1 MVTPRHAAIGVI
13 VVQESR
19 SLRDHRQYIMK
30 WSVTVARV
38 GGTRVK
44 IHLTFLLLL
53 VWIAVGYYSRGGAA
67 EAVEGTAFI
76 LTLFLCVLLHELG
89 HVAAARRYGITTPD
103 ITLLPIGGV
112 ARLTR
117 MPEKP
122 SQEIVVALAGPAV
135 NLVIALLLF
144 LIIGRLSG
152 PEEVSALQNPRL
164 DFAQKIMSANI
175 ALLLFNLIPAFPMDG
190 GRVLRALLAIRVP
203 YVRATSIAA
212 TIGQG
217 LALLFGFLGLLYNPL
232 LIFVAL
238 FVYLAAS
245 QEAAAVRVRASLSGL
260 LIRDGMLTNFR
271 ALPEGSRVGD
281 AVHALLHTMQRDV
294 PVVDSAGVVRGMLPN
309 EALITA
315 LRDGRIGQPV
325 VDLMQRDIPLLRD
338 TEPFEKGLALLR
350 QAPLST
356 LPVVDMNG
364 RLIGLI
370 TAGHVGQVL
379 SVEGAASHDTPRG

>member
-1 MVTPRHAAIGVI
+1 
-13 VVQESR
+13 
-19 SLRDHRQYIMK
+19 MK

-38 GGTRVK
+38 GGTRIK

-89 HVAAARRYGITTPD
+89 HVVAARRYGITTPD

-144 LIIGRLSG
+144 LIIGRLSD
-152 PEEVSALQNPRL
+152 PEEIAALQNPRL
-164 DFAQKIMSANI
+164 DFAQKIMSANVV
-175 ALLLFNLIPAFPMDG
+175 LLLFNLIPAFPMDG

-238 FVYLAAS
+238 FIYLAAS

-271 ALPEGSRVGD
+271 ALPEGSIVGD
-281 AVHALLHTMQRDV
+281 AVHALLHTTQRDV

-364 RLIGLI
+364 RLIGLM

-379 SVEGAASHDTPRG
+379 SVEGAAPRDTPRG